1 MGSMPMRKILPV
13 VCLVAAAILI
23 STQPGCGRRSHS
35 EGSNGDEAVVVPVE
49 IERATLGDIATYF
62 TGTATLEA
70 EEETEV
76 VAKVGGVVKTILAE
90 EGDFVGAE
98 QVLARL
104 DDEKLTVQL
113 EQATANLR
121 KTEHE
126 YDRNRELFDNKL
138 ISDQDFQSAKYEY
151 EHQKAAYDL
160 SKLDLEYTAI
170 RSPISGLVAER
181 LIKVGNM
188 VLPNQPVFRVTGWN
202 PLLAV
207 LHVPERQISK
217 LSVGQV
223 ASLHVDA
230 LQGEEFTGR
239 VERISPVVDPS
250 TGTVKVT
257 IEVRDKSRT
266 LKPGMFARIHII
278 HDVHLNTVLV
288 SKDAVITEDRE
299 SSVFVVRDSTAYR
312 QIVETGYVNSTHIEI
327 LNGLTEGD
335 TVVTT
340 GKGSLKDSTRVEP
353 VSEGPGGGAATDS
366 ASIADVESP

>member
-1 MGSMPMRKILPV
+1 MRKILPV
-13 VCLVAAAILI
+13 VCLVAAAAFVA
-23 STQPGCGRRSHS
+23 TQSGCGRGSHS
-35 EGSNGDEAVVVPVE
+35 ENGGDDGVVAVPVE
-49 IERATLGDIATYF
+49 ITEVVTGDIATYF

-76 VAKVGGVVKTILAE
+76 VAKVGGVVKTIFVE
-90 EGDFVGAE
+90 EGDFVGSG

-104 DDEKLTVQL
+104 DDEKIAVQM

-121 KTEHE
+121 KLEHE
-126 YDRNRELFDNKL
+126 YERNRELFESKL
-138 ISDQDFQSAKYEY
+138 ISDQEFQSAKYEY
-151 EHQKAAYDL
+151 EHQKASYDL

-181 LIKVGNM
+181 MIKVGNM
-188 VLPNQPVFRVTGWN
+188 VLANQPVFRVTGGN

-207 LHVPERQISK
+207 LHVPERQIGK

-223 ASLHVDA
+223 AGLRVDA
-230 LQGEEFTGR
+230 LRGEEFEGH

-257 IEVRDKSRT
+257 VEVRDPSRT

-278 HDVHLNTVLV
+278 HDVHTNTVLV

-299 SSVFVVRDSTAYR
+299 SSVYVVRDSTAYK
-312 QIVETGYVNSTHIEI
+312 QIVETGYVNSSHIEI
-327 LNGLTEGD
+327 VDGLAEGD

-340 GKGSLKDSTRVEP
+340 GKGNLKDSTRVDLVLKRP
-353 VSEGPGGGAATDS
+353 AGAQAADSSETAGARGH
-366 ASIADVESP
+366 